1 MSFTDLSFLFYFLPL
16 FLAVYYLVPRA
27 LKNAVLVLGSFA
39 FYFCG
44 AGARDTLLLGAAVL
58 VHYALARMMDGRNRS
73 ARLALLLL
81 TLAADLYFLGFFKYA
96 GFILENLGMLTGRE
110 FSVVSLALPLGL
122 SFYLF
127 QSAGY
132 AIDVYRGARAE
143 KNLIDYAAFVVAFP
157 QLIMGPILRYGEWR
171 NALKSR
177 TPRRTDAELGFERFV
192 IGLCCKVLIADQL
205 APLWASLERIGFE
218 YLSTP
223 LAWLGAV
230 SYSLQLY

>member
-1 MSFTDLSFLFYFLPL
+1 M
-16 FLAVYYLVPRA
+16 
-27 LKNAVLVLGSFA
+27 
-39 FYFCG
+39 
-44 AGARDTLLLGAAVL
+44 
-58 VHYALARMMDGRNRS
+58 
-73 ARLALLLL
+73 
-81 TLAADLYFLGFFKYA
+81 
-96 GFILENLGMLTGRE
+96 
-110 FSVVSLALPLGL
+110 
-122 SFYLF
+122 
-127 QSAGY
+127 
-132 AIDVYRGARAE
+132 YRGARAE

-230 SYSLQLY
+230 SYSLQLYFDFHGYSLMAMGLGQMLGLPVPRNFDLPYTSCSVSEFYRWEPGSATISTFRSAAAGTERRARRSRSRSCGFSPVSGTGRAGTL